1 MWVRVPSGSLL
12 HRRHVQQLFSCRYLL
27 SIVSAASVTATNRK
41 LRAEQRALAWL
52 LGLMEATSGSQPENV
67 SSILTGVIGKPYNMI
82 LYRFFLHKN
91 TSGSCSGGRHSRK
104 TGGENTSRK
113 IPLGNASGKTPL
125 ATAPAGLPLRWEAW
139 SENRWGTYMDHP
151 DGIHMIRKKK
161 SMTGSKY

>member
-27 SIVSAASVTATNRK
+27 SIVSAASVSATIRK

-113 IPLGNASGKTPL
+113 IPPGKCLRETPQAAAPTGKPPRQGRCSGGRHGRKTGG
-125 ATAPAGLPLRWEAW
+125 GL
-139 SENRWGTYMDHP
+139 T
-151 DGIHMIRKKK
+151 GIIR
-161 SMTGSKY
+161 TGYT